1 MTADSSPAT
10 PPPPPPARRRRRW
23 LGVVLTLLLMAA
35 MVAGAVYLVQR
46 AQSAPA
52 SGAVGGP
59 PGRPGGGPGGGG
71 GVTVGATR
79 AVQGTLPILIDALGT
94 VTPPMAAALVPQ
106 VSGVLTQVLFTE
118 GQKVS
123 KGQVLA
129 CIDARPYEQTL
140 AQARGQRAKD
150 EAQLAAARLTL
161 GRYQKLWEQD
171 SIARQDVDTQA
182 ALVKQLKGVVES
194 DRASERAAELNV
206 GFTTLRAP
214 IDGLI
219 GLRAVDPGNLVSPSG
234 TAIATI
240 TQMAPIDVLFSMP
253 QDRVPAVRAAQRA
266 GKLPVQALD
275 RARSHVLAEGQFLT
289 LDNQINIATGTV
301 RAKARFANADGQLF
315 PNQFVNARLQLGQE
329 AGVLVPVTAVRTG
342 PQGDYVY
349 VVDEQHM
356 AHMRSVT
363 RGLATVDQILVAQG
377 LAAGELVIT
386 EGGDRVKDGG
396 RVQLAGDAPAS
407 ARRAGASAPEGGAS
421 GPRGSKRN
429 RASAL
434 AASAPSAPHSGA
446 SAATPAAR

>member
-1 MTADSSPAT
+1 MTADPSPV
-10 PPPPPPARRRRRW
+10 PPPPARRRW
-23 LGVVLTLLLMAA
+23 LGAALTLLLIAA

-46 AQSAPA
+46 AKTPAAAGPSA
-52 SGAVGGP
+52 GAPRG
-59 PGRPGGGPGGGG
+59 PGGGFGGGGGGG

-79 AVQGTLPILIDALGT
+79 AVQGTLPVLIDALGT

-118 GQKVS
+118 GQKVA

-129 CIDARPYEQTL
+129 RIDARPYEQTL

-150 EAQLAAARLTL
+150 EAQLSAARLTL

-182 ALVKQLKGVVES
+182 ALVKQLEGVVES

-214 IDGLI
+214 IDGVI
-219 GLRAVDPGNLVSPSG
+219 GLRAVDPGNLVNPSG
-234 TAIATI
+234 AAIATI
-240 TQMAPIDVLFSMP
+240 TQMAPIDVLFSVP

-266 GKLPVQALD
+266 GQLPVQALD
-275 RARSHVLAEGQFLT
+275 RARSHTLAEGVFLT
-289 LDNQINIATGTV
+289 LDNQINTATGTV

-315 PNQFVNARLQLGQE
+315 PNQFVNARLQLGTE
-329 AGVLVPVTAVRTG
+329 SGVLVPVTAVRTG

-349 VVDEQHM
+349 VVDEQHT
-356 AHMRSVT
+356 AHMRPVT
-363 RGLATVDQILVAQG
+363 RGLATVDQILIAQG
-377 LAAGELVIT
+377 LAAGEHVVT

-396 RVQLAGDAPAS
+396 RVQLAGDAPAGG
-407 ARRAGASAPEGGAS
+407 RRAGASAPEAGAS
-421 GPRGSKRN
+421 APRDFKRN
-429 RASAL
+429 RASAPTGS
-434 AASAPSAPHSGA
+434 AASAPVSGA
-446 SAATPAAR
+446 STAPSATR